1 MKKIVIFLGHPAHF
15 HLFKFVAQKLRE
27 KDFNVEFLVK
37 RKDMLEDLVKA
48 AGYDYTIVRKK
59 ERQSSSKMNIIWQ
72 TLKMDF
78 EVSKY
83 ILKKRPDVLI
93 GTYAPVFSGY
103 LGVPIII
110 FNEDDAAAVPRFA
123 KLGYPRASEI
133 LAPTFCD
140 CGKWEHKAIKYRGY
154 QKLAYLHP
162 NEFTPD
168 FEIAKCYL
176 RNENRPYI
184 LMRFSKFNA
193 HHDDNANGISNKLA
207 HDIINKVK
215 EKYDVYI
222 SSERP
227 LDDSLEEYRI
237 SMNPLDIHHLMTFA
251 SLYVG
256 DSQSMS
262 VEAAMLGVP
271 CIRFNSFVG
280 KIKVG
285 VIDELENKYHL
296 LNSIHT
302 GKPDMLLETI
312 SEMLNDESIKDKYSM
327 ARKSMLQE
335 KIDVTAFIT
344 WFVENYPDSVKK
356 IKEDPEIQNQFK

>member
-207 HDIINKVK
+207 HDIINKKK
-215 EKYDVYI
+215 EKYD
-222 SSERP
+222 R
-227 LDDSLEEYRI
+227 RI
-237 SMNPLDIHHLMTFA
+237 S
-251 SLYVG
+251 
-256 DSQSMS
+256 
-262 VEAAMLGVP
+262 
-271 CIRFNSFVG
+271 
-280 KIKVG
+280 
-285 VIDELENKYHL
+285 NKY
-296 LNSIHT
+296 
-302 GKPDMLLETI
+302 
-312 SEMLNDESIKDKYSM
+312 ES
-327 ARKSMLQE
+327 
-335 KIDVTAFIT
+335 T
-344 WFVENYPDSVKK
+344 
-356 IKEDPEIQNQFK
+356 

>member
-1 MKKIVIFLGHPAHF
+1 
-15 HLFKFVAQKLRE
+15 
-27 KDFNVEFLVK
+27 
-37 RKDMLEDLVKA
+37 
-48 AGYDYTIVRKK
+48 
-59 ERQSSSKMNIIWQ
+59 
-72 TLKMDF
+72 
-78 EVSKY
+78 
-83 ILKKRPDVLI
+83 
-93 GTYAPVFSGY
+93 
-103 LGVPIII
+103 
-110 FNEDDAAAVPRFA
+110 
-123 KLGYPRASEI
+123 
-133 LAPTFCD
+133 
-140 CGKWEHKAIKYRGY
+140 
-154 QKLAYLHP
+154 
-162 NEFTPD
+162 
-168 FEIAKCYL
+168 
-176 RNENRPYI
+176 
-184 LMRFSKFNA
+184 
-193 HHDDNANGISNKLA
+193 
-207 HDIINKVK
+207 
-215 EKYDVYI
+215 
-222 SSERP
+222 
-227 LDDSLEEYRI
+227 
-237 SMNPLDIHHLMTFA
+237 MNPLDIHHLMTFA